1 MLSEFFLNFPRS
13 NSRFKNRFYKC
24 RYKIFFL
31 VEKYNSREEQIRVKS
46 LCREYIILYLT
57 FSFDFFPFPY
67 RRKVRIT
74 LTTIV
79 GRWRQWHFRLFR
91 QEIDNMFQTY
101 QINEFRVAWIRYEMH
116 LWRWWFWW
124 GNLQRWTNDLILKAP
139 SICEV

>member
-124 GNLQRWTNDLILKAP
+124 GNLQR
-139 SICEV
+139 